1 MSKRLSKKEK
11 ANMSKYQAEIEER
24 IRSIFAEM
32 DELVLKNHGTRLS
45 GASLPITFGFSKRSW
60 ASYSCYL
67 RKKGEKYKLEN
78 EHFRFSLRHFVSK
91 DEISLADSTFR
102 NIVIHEYAHYMVTHL
117 YPKAAREEAAHGE
130 TWEEC
135 CYELGITPIVTYINE
150 QLYKEWAH
158 LLRPTSDE
166 PSATIEEQ

>member
-11 ANMSKYQAEIEER
+11 ANMSRYQAEIEER
-24 IRSIFAEM
+24 IRGIFAEM
-32 DELVLKNHGTRLS
+32 DEQVLKNHGTRLS

-60 ASYSCYL
+60 ASYSCHL
-67 RKKGEKYKLEN
+67 RKKGEKHMLEN
-78 EHFRFSLRHFVSK
+78 ERFRFSLRHIARK
-91 DEISLADSTFR
+91 DEFSLTDSTFR
-102 NIVIHEYAHYMVTHL
+102 NIVIHEYAHYMVEHL

-135 CYELGITPIVTYINE
+135 CYELGITPIVTYIDE

-158 LLRPTSDE
+158 LLLPTSDE

>member
-32 DELVLKNHGTRLS
+32 D
-45 GASLPITFGFSKRSW
+45 
-60 ASYSCYL
+60 
-67 RKKGEKYKLEN
+67 KLEN
-78 EHFRFSLRHFVSK
+78 EHFRFSLRHFVRK